1 MSSGLGTVAVL
12 MYGCV
17 VDRDSTGIPPDFPEQ
32 ATRILLASAG
42 FTQVTTGGD
51 DYWARRNRA
60 KRDAGVTVV
69 VYGSREHPLFAL
81 AARVVI
87 AYEYAAVFAA
97 GEDVF
102 YASGDQLAAWDT
114 ALGTAVKLLGVTP
127 DSPEPTWR
135 LCSYTGAHDDPWR
148 PFEYPW
154 DTGTCRPAEKETAPG
169 GTGQ

>member
-1 MSSGLGTVAVL
+1 

-17 VDRDSTGIPPDFPEQ
+17 VDRDSPGIPLDFPEQ

-51 DYWARRNRA
+51 DYWARRNQA
-60 KRDAGVTVV
+60 ERDAGVKVV
-69 VYGSREHPLFAL
+69 IYGSREHPFFAL

-87 AYEYAAVFAA
+87 AYGYAAVYAA
-97 GEDVF
+97 KEDVF
-102 YASGDQLAAWDT
+102 YASRDQRAAWDT
-114 ALGTAVKLLGVTP
+114 AIGKAVKLLGVTP
-127 DSPEPTWR
+127 DFPEPTWR
-135 LCSYTGAHDDPWR
+135 LCSYTGAHNDPWQ

-154 DTGTCRPAEKETAPG
+154 GAGAYQSVQKETAPG